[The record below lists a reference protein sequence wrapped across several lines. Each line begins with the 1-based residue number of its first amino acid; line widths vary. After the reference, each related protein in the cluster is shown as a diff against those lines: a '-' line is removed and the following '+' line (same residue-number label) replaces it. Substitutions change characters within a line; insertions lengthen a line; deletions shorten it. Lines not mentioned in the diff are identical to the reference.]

1 VRVLVDTHVVLWL
14 SLEPSRVSS
23 KVLAVL
29 ADEDTERLLSAASVW
44 ELAVKWRSGKLPL
57 PAHPREWT
65 ARLMR
70 EMVID
75 PLPVRHD
82 HALLAADLPDHHRDP
97 FDRLLVAQAQ
107 VEGVP
112 IVTAD
117 PAIAKYDVQVVPAT
131 A

>member
-1 VRVLVDTHVVLWL
+1 VLVDTHVALWL
-14 SLEPSRVSS
+14 SLDPSRIGADV
-23 KVLAVL
+23 VAMLA
-29 ADEDTERLLSAASVW
+29 EEETERLLSAASVW

-57 PAHPREWT
+57 PEHPRDWT

-75 PLPVRHD
+75 SLPVRHD
-82 HALLAADLPDHHRDP
+82 HAVLAADLPDHHRDP

-117 PAIAKYDVQVVPAT
+117 SAIAKYDVEVIRAT